1 MCFVHSHNTKI
12 LSQITSNCVR
22 RNWFR
27 SSGGSGGEG
36 GKGGANHCGVGEVFV
51 LLLGGGGW
59 FGLVVFV
66 LLLGDGSFGKLRN
79 LTQERPSFHLR
90 ACFGHVVR
98 PLLLFVC
105 FRL

>member
-1 MCFVHSHNTKI
+1 M
-12 LSQITSNCVR
+12 
-22 RNWFR
+22 
-27 SSGGSGGEG
+27 
-36 GKGGANHCGVGEVFV
+36 FV
-51 LLLGGGGW
+51 LLLGGGW

-66 LLLGDGSFGKLRN
+66 LLGDGSFGKLRN